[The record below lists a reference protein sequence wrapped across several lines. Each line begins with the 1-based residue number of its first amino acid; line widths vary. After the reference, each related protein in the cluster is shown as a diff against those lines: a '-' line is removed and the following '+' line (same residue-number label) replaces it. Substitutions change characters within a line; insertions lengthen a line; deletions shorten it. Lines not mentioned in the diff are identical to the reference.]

1 MKLTVAARVIGGF
14 AIITLLLL
22 VISLSSIFNINSI
35 GNSVDRLN
43 QKAVPALES
52 VASVQVGVLQM
63 GALQTETYHDETL
76 SLVDD
81 HTRELEQS
89 RQQLQS
95 SLTQLR
101 DLIRGEG
108 YGDLIEN
115 INSDSEQ
122 YISSVEQLFAQQRR
136 YLELGNTANAQLD
149 ELAFAVDDASIML
162 LDASDMTQSDAVAE
176 IAGTIEK
183 SLASLITLMY
193 DLSNAGDI
201 DTAKIIRSEIDINID
216 AMKPRLEDLDAAAT
230 GSSEQMVDD
239 ALSMTRSAIE
249 GLQGTGS
256 YPDNVISQKQTRV
269 DEATTMQQSEQR
281 LDNLLQ
287 QTEKLRQAVRGIADD
302 TQTTVSDSIGTSS
315 WINGIITLISIALAI
330 FISWYTVRSISVP
343 LAKVNHMLNI
353 MAAGNLTERVDYQ
366 AEDEFGTLAS
376 NTNKLTDNLRKLI
389 EGIANRATQLA
400 TAAEQSSSVS
410 DETTNAIDEQR
421 RQIEQVATAT
431 QEMNST
437 ASEMAQG
444 ADKALSEIQHSDD
457 EAKRVRTISEQNRE
471 TIDGL
476 ADEIRSASDVINQLS
491 ENSKNIGG
499 ILDVIRGIA
508 DQTNLLALNAAIEA
522 ARAGEQ
528 GRGFAVVADE
538 VRTLA
543 SRTQESTEEI
553 QQMIESLQTDST
565 RAVDVMQRG
574 QEQAEKSV
582 KQSDEAAEA
591 LQSITD
597 SVHQAA
603 DSSNHI
609 ATAAQEQSRTAHDI
623 SERLEAIVSIAEQT
637 ASGSKQTA
645 QASNEV
651 AKLADELQD
660 SIKSFTV

>member
-1 MKLTVAARVIGGF
+1 MKLTVATRVIGGF

-22 VISLSSIFNINSI
+22 IISLSSLFNINSI
-35 GNSVDRLN
+35 GSSVDRLN
-43 QKAVPALES
+43 DKAVPALES
-52 VASVQVGVLQM
+52 VASVQVDVLRL
-63 GALQTETYHDETL
+63 GALQTETFYDETL
-76 SLVDD
+76 ELVDT
-81 HTRELEQS
+81 HTQDLEQT
-89 RQQLQS
+89 RDQFQQ
-95 SLTQLR
+95 SLTRLR

-108 YGDLIEN
+108 YGDLIERME
-115 INSDSEQ
+115 DDAQQ
-122 YISSVEQLFAQQRR
+122 YVALVERLFEQQRR
-136 YLELGNTANAQLD
+136 YLELGNTARAQLD
-149 ELAFAVDDASIML
+149 ELAFAIDDASIML
-162 LDASDMTQSDAVAE
+162 LDASDMTQNAQVAE
-176 IAGTIEK
+176 VASTIEK

-193 DLSNAGDI
+193 DLGNADDI
-201 DTAKIIRSEIDINID
+201 DTARVIRSEIDINID
-216 AMKPRLEDLDAAAT
+216 ALKPRLDDLDAIAN
-230 GSSEQMVDD
+230 GNSEQIVDD
-239 ALSMTRSAIE
+239 AISVTKDAISQ
-249 GLQGTGS
+249 LQGTGS
-256 YPDNVISQKQTRV
+256 YPDNIVSQKQTRI
-269 DEATTMQQSEQR
+269 DEAQTLANSEQE
-281 LDNLLQ
+281 LNALLNLA
-287 QTEKLRQAVRGIADD
+287 TELRKAVRKIADD
-302 TQTTVSDSIGTSS
+302 SQTSVASSISTSS
-315 WINGIITLISIALAI
+315 WINGIITLVSIALAVL
-330 FISWYTVRSISVP
+330 ISWFTVRSISVP
-343 LAKVNHMLNI
+343 LGKVNHMLNI
-353 MAAGNLTERVDYQ
+353 MADGNLTERVNYQ
-366 AEDEFGTLAS
+366 SDDEFGTLAV
-376 NTNKLTDNLRKLI
+376 NTNKLTENLRTLI

-400 TAAEQSSSVS
+400 TAAEESSSVS
-410 DETTNAIDEQR
+410 DETTGAIEEQR

-437 ASEMAQG
+437 ASEMADG
-444 ADKALSEIQHSDD
+444 ADKALGEIQHSDD
-457 EAKRVRTISEQNRE
+457 EAKRVRKISEQNRS
-471 TIDGL
+471 TIDSL
-476 ADEIRSASDVINQLS
+476 AREIQGASEVINQLS

-565 RAVDVMQRG
+565 RAVEVMNRG
-574 QEQAEKSV
+574 REQAELSV
-582 KQSDEAAEA
+582 KQTDEAAAA

-609 ATAAQEQSRTAHDI
+609 ATAAQEQSRTAQDI

-660 SIKSFTV
+660 SIKSFKV

>member
-1 MKLTVAARVIGGF
+1 MKLTVATRVIGGF

-22 VISLSSIFNINSI
+22 IISLSSLFNINSI
-35 GNSVDRLN
+35 GSSVDRLN
-43 QKAVPALES
+43 DKAVPALES
-52 VASVQVGVLQM
+52 VADVQVDVLKL
-63 GALQTETYHDETL
+63 GALQTETFYDETL
-76 SLVDD
+76 ELVDT
-81 HTRELEQS
+81 HTQDLEQT
-89 RQQLQS
+89 RDQFQQ
-95 SLTQLR
+95 SLTRLR

-108 YGDLIEN
+108 YGDLIARME
-115 INSDSEQ
+115 DDAQQ
-122 YISSVEQLFAQQRR
+122 YVALVERLFEQQRR
-136 YLELGNTANAQLD
+136 YLELGDTARAQLD
-149 ELAFAVDDASIML
+149 ELAFAIDDASIML
-162 LDASDMTQSDAVAE
+162 LDASDMTQNAQVAE
-176 IAGTIEK
+176 VASTIEK

-193 DLSNAGDI
+193 DLGNADDI
-201 DTAKIIRSEIDINID
+201 DTARVIRSEIDINID
-216 AMKPRLEDLDAAAT
+216 ALKPRLDDLDAIAN
-230 GSSEQMVDD
+230 GSSEQIVDD
-239 ALSMTRSAIE
+239 AISVTKDAISQ
-249 GLQGTGS
+249 LQGAGS
-256 YPDNVISQKQTRV
+256 YPDNIVSQKQTRI
-269 DEATTMQQSEQR
+269 DEAQTLADSEQE
-281 LDNLLQ
+281 LNALLNLA
-287 QTEKLRQAVRGIADD
+287 TELRQAVRKIADD
-302 TQTTVSDSIGTSS
+302 SQTSVASSISTSS
-315 WINGIITLISIALAI
+315 WINGIITLVSIALAVL
-330 FISWYTVRSISVP
+330 ISWFTVRSISVP
-343 LAKVNHMLNI
+343 LGKVNHMLNI
-353 MAAGNLTERVDYQ
+353 MADGNLTERVNYQ
-366 AEDEFGTLAS
+366 SGDEFGTLAV
-376 NTNKLTDNLRKLI
+376 NTNKLTENLRTLI

-400 TAAEQSSSVS
+400 TAAEESSSVS
-410 DETTNAIDEQR
+410 DETTGAIEEQR

-437 ASEMAQG
+437 ASEMADG
-444 ADKALSEIQHSDD
+444 ADKALGEIQHSDD
-457 EAKRVRTISEQNRE
+457 EAKRVRKISEQNRS
-471 TIDGL
+471 TIDSL
-476 ADEIRSASDVINQLS
+476 AREIQGASEVINQLS

-565 RAVDVMQRG
+565 RAVEVMNRG
-574 QEQAEKSV
+574 REQAELSV
-582 KQSDEAAEA
+582 KQTDEAAAA

-609 ATAAQEQSRTAHDI
+609 ATAAQEQSRTAQDI

-660 SIKSFTV
+660 SIKSFKV

>member
-1 MKLTVAARVIGGF
+1 MKLTVAMRVIGGF

-22 VISLSSIFNINSI
+22 VISLSSIFNVNSI
-35 GNSVDRLN
+35 GSSVDRLN

-52 VASVQVGVLQM
+52 VASVQVDVLKL
-63 GALQTETYHDETL
+63 GALQTETYHDENL
-76 SLVDD
+76 QLVET
-81 HTRELEQS
+81 HTQELES
-89 RQQLQS
+89 TRQGFQA
-95 SLTQLR
+95 SLTNLR

-108 YGDLIEN
+108 YGEMIKRM
-115 INSDSEQ
+115 DSQAES
-122 YISSVEQLFAQQRR
+122 YIGLVEQLFSQQSR
-136 YLELGNTANAQLD
+136 YLELGNTAQAQLD
-149 ELAFAVDDASIML
+149 ELAFAVDAASIML
-162 LDASDMTQSDAVAE
+162 LDASDMTQSDEVAE

-193 DLSNAGDI
+193 DLSNADDI
-201 DTAKIIRSEIDINID
+201 DTAKIIRSEIDINVD
-216 AMKPRLEDLDAAAT
+216 ALKPRLDDLDNVAT
-230 GSSEQMVDD
+230 GASEQIVDD
-239 ALSMTRSAIE
+239 AIGMVRSAIK
-249 GLQGTGS
+249 GLQGAGS
-256 YPDNVISQKQTRV
+256 YPDNIVAQKQTRL
-269 DEATTMQQSEQR
+269 DEAQTLQQSEQQ
-281 LDNLLQ
+281 LEGLLALA
-287 QTEKLRQAVRGIADD
+287 EELRQAVRGIADE
-302 TQTTVSDSIGTSS
+302 TQSSVATSISSSS
-315 WINGIITLISIALAI
+315 WINGIITLVSIALAV

-343 LAKVNHMLNI
+343 LSKVNHMLNI
-353 MAAGNLTERVDYQ
+353 MADGNLTERVEYQ

-376 NTNKLTDNLRKLI
+376 NTNKLTDNLRQLI

-400 TAAEQSSSVS
+400 TAAEESSSVS
-410 DETTNAIDEQR
+410 DETTGAIEEQR

-431 QEMNST
+431 QEMNNT

-444 ADKALSEIQHSDD
+444 ADKALGEIQHSDD
-457 EAKRVRTISEQNRE
+457 EAKRVRQISEQNRG
-471 TIDGL
+471 TIEQL
-476 ADEIRSASDVINQLS
+476 ANEIQGASEVIHQLS

-565 RAVDVMQRG
+565 RAVEVMERG
-574 QEQAEKSV
+574 REQAERSV
-582 KQSDEAAEA
+582 KQTDEAASA

>member
-1 MKLTVAARVIGGF
+1 MKLTVAMRVIGGF

-22 VISLSSIFNINSI
+22 VISLSSLFNVNSI
-35 GNSVDRLN
+35 GSSVDRLN
-43 QKAVPALES
+43 AKAVPALES
-52 VASVQVGVLQM
+52 VSSVQVDVLQL
-63 GALQTETYHDETL
+63 GALQTEAFYSTDLDSVNAHMQDFDETR
-76 SLVDD
+76 DGF
-81 HTRELEQS
+81 
-89 RQQLQS
+89 QQ
-95 SLTQLR
+95 SLTSLR
-101 DLIRGEG
+101 GLIEGEG
-108 YGDLIEN
+108 YGNLI
-115 INSDSEQ
+115 DRLDDDAEQ
-122 YISSVEQLFAQQRR
+122 YVGLIEQLFSQQTQ
-136 YLELGNTANAQLD
+136 YLELGETASSQLD
-149 ELAFAVDDASIML
+149 ELAFNIDDASILL
-162 LDASDMTQSDAVAE
+162 LDASDMTTSAQVE
-176 IAGTIEK
+176 EVAGTIEK
-183 SLASLITLMY
+183 SLGSLITLMY
-193 DLSNAGDI
+193 DLNNADDI
-201 DTAKIIRSEIDINID
+201 DTAKVIRSEIDINID
-216 AMKPRLEDLDAAAT
+216 ALKPRLSTLDEAAT
-230 GSSEQMVDD
+230 GDAEGYVDD
-239 ALSMTRSAIE
+239 AISMTRDAIE
-249 GLQGTGS
+249 QLQGSGS
-256 YPDNVISQKQTRV
+256 YPDNVVQQKQTRI
-269 DEATTMQQSEQR
+269 DARATLNTSEQE
-281 LDNLLQ
+281 LQGLLGLTSELQ
-287 QTEKLRQAVRGIADD
+287 KGVRNIAD
-302 TQTTVSDSIGTSS
+302 QTRNSVESTISSSS
-315 WINGIITLISIALAI
+315 WINGIITLISIALAV

-343 LAKVNHMLNI
+343 LGKVNHMLNI
-353 MAAGNLTERVDYQ
+353 MADGNLTERVTYES
-366 AEDEFGTLAS
+366 EDEFGTLAG
-376 NTNKLTDNLRKLI
+376 NTNKLTENLRNLV

-410 DETTNAIDEQR
+410 DETTNAIEEQR
-421 RQIEQVATAT
+421 NQIEQVATAT

-444 ADKALSEIQHSDD
+444 AEKALGEIQHSDD
-457 EAKRVRTISEQNRE
+457 EAKRVRSISEENRS

-476 ADEIRSASDVINQLS
+476 AREIQSASEVINQLS

-553 QQMIESLQTDST
+553 QQMIESLQSDSV
-565 RAVDVMQRG
+565 RAVSVMDRG
-574 QEQAEKSV
+574 RQQAEKSV
-582 KQSDEAAEA
+582 KQTDEAATA

>member
-1 MKLTVAARVIGGF
+1 MKLTVAMRVIGGF
-14 AIITLLLL
+14 AVITLLLL
-22 VISLSSIFNINSI
+22 VISLSSLFNVNSI
-35 GNSVDRLN
+35 GSSVDRLN
-43 QKAVPALES
+43 AKAVPALES
-52 VASVQVGVLQM
+52 VSSVQVDVLQL
-63 GALQTETYHDETL
+63 GALQTEVFYTTELDSVNAHMQDFDETR
-76 SLVDD
+76 
-81 HTRELEQS
+81 TGF
-89 RQQLQS
+89 QQ
-95 SLTQLR
+95 SLTSLR
-101 DLIRGEG
+101 GLIEGEG
-108 YGDLIEN
+108 YGNLIGRLDE
-115 INSDSEQ
+115 DAEQ
-122 YISSVEQLFAQQRR
+122 YVTLIEQLFSQQTR
-136 YLELGNTANAQLD
+136 YLELGKTASSQLD
-149 ELAFAVDDASIML
+149 ELAFNIDDASILL
-162 LDASDMTQSDAVAE
+162 LDASDMTSSTEVAE
-176 IAGTIEK
+176 VAGTIEK

-193 DLSNAGDI
+193 DLSNANDI
-201 DTAKIIRSEIDINID
+201 DTAEVIQSEIDINID
-216 AMKPRLEDLDAAAT
+216 ALKPRLSTLDEIAT
-230 GSSEQMVDD
+230 GEAEGYVSD
-239 ALSMTRSAIE
+239 AINMTRNAIE
-249 GLQGTGS
+249 QLQGSGS
-256 YPDNVISQKQTRV
+256 YPDNVVQQKQTRI
-269 DEATTMQQSEQR
+269 DARTTLNTSEQE
-281 LDNLLQ
+281 LQGLLSLTSELQ
-287 QTEKLRQAVRGIADD
+287 KGVRNIADE
-302 TQTTVSDSIGTSS
+302 TRNSVESTISSSS
-315 WINGIITLISIALAI
+315 WINGIITLISIALAV

-343 LAKVNHMLNI
+343 LGKVNHMLNI
-353 MAAGNLTERVDYQ
+353 MADGNLTERVTYQ
-366 AEDEFGTLAS
+366 SDDEFGTLAG
-376 NTNKLTDNLRKLI
+376 NTNKLTENLRNLV

-410 DETTNAIDEQR
+410 DETTNAIEEQR
-421 RQIEQVATAT
+421 NQIEQVATAT

-444 ADKALSEIQHSDD
+444 AEKALGEIQHSDD
-457 EAKRVRTISEQNRE
+457 EAKRVRSISEENRS

-476 ADEIRSASDVINQLS
+476 AREIQSASEVINQLS

-553 QQMIESLQTDST
+553 QQMIESLQSDSE
-565 RAVDVMQRG
+565 RAVHVMDRG
-574 QEQAEKSV
+574 RQQAEKSV
-582 KQSDEAAEA
+582 KQTDEAATA

>member
-1 MKLTVAARVIGGF
+1 MKLTVATRVIGGF

-22 VISLSSIFNINSI
+22 IISLSSLFNINSI
-35 GNSVDRLN
+35 GSSVDRLN
-43 QKAVPALES
+43 DKAVPALES
-52 VASVQVGVLQM
+52 VASVQVDVLRL
-63 GALQTETYHDETL
+63 GALQTETFYDETL
-76 SLVDD
+76 ELVDT
-81 HTRELEQS
+81 HTQDLEQT
-89 RQQLQS
+89 RDQFQQ
-95 SLTQLR
+95 SLTRLR

-108 YGDLIEN
+108 YGDLIARME
-115 INSDSEQ
+115 DDAQQ
-122 YISSVEQLFAQQRR
+122 YVALVERLFEQQRR
-136 YLELGNTANAQLD
+136 YLELGDTARAQLD
-149 ELAFAVDDASIML
+149 ELAFAIDDASIML
-162 LDASDMTQSDAVAE
+162 LDASDMTQNAQVAE
-176 IAGTIEK
+176 VASTIEK

-193 DLSNAGDI
+193 DLGNADDI
-201 DTAKIIRSEIDINID
+201 DTARVIRSEIDINID
-216 AMKPRLEDLDAAAT
+216 ALKPRLDDLDAIAN
-230 GSSEQMVDD
+230 GSSEQIVDD
-239 ALSMTRSAIE
+239 AISVTKDAISQ
-249 GLQGTGS
+249 LQGAGS
-256 YPDNVISQKQTRV
+256 YPDNIVSQKQTRI
-269 DEATTMQQSEQR
+269 DEAQTLADSEQE
-281 LDNLLQ
+281 LNALLNLA
-287 QTEKLRQAVRGIADD
+287 TELRQAVRKIADD
-302 TQTTVSDSIGTSS
+302 SQTSVASSISTSS
-315 WINGIITLISIALAI
+315 WINGIITLVSIALAVL
-330 FISWYTVRSISVP
+330 ISWFTVRSISVP
-343 LAKVNHMLNI
+343 LGKVNHMLNI
-353 MAAGNLTERVDYQ
+353 MADGNLTERVNYQ
-366 AEDEFGTLAS
+366 SDDEFGTLAV
-376 NTNKLTDNLRKLI
+376 NTNKLTENLRTLI

-400 TAAEQSSSVS
+400 TAAEESSSVS
-410 DETTNAIDEQR
+410 DETTGAIEEQR

-437 ASEMAQG
+437 ASEMADG
-444 ADKALSEIQHSDD
+444 ADKALGEIQHSDD
-457 EAKRVRTISEQNRE
+457 EAKRVRKISEQNRS
-471 TIDGL
+471 TIDSL
-476 ADEIRSASDVINQLS
+476 AREIQGASEVINQLS

-565 RAVDVMQRG
+565 RAVEVMNRG
-574 QEQAEKSV
+574 REQAELSV
-582 KQSDEAAEA
+582 KQTDEAAAA

-609 ATAAQEQSRTAHDI
+609 ATAAQEQSRTAQDI

-660 SIKSFTV
+660 SIKSFKV